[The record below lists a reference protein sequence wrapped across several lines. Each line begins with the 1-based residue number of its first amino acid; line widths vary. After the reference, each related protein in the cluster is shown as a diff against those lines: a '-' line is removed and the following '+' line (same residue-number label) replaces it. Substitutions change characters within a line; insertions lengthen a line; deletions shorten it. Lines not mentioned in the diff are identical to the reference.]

1 MEYYAATLREPGEK
15 LNNDGLMIK
24 AVHTKK
30 RSDVVVMVLS
40 AHKKAAKLND
50 KIIRAAEKMIYKEA
64 DGDIENCLQR
74 LFIRFGKGGLIRRRK
89 NPDIT
94 ILILKG
100 INYHIMNRGNNRVM
114 RIGRTGATEIHCE
127 NVSDASVDYCYA
139 TGRLSEGSTL
149 IVGTQS
155 FYERQLGADIHK
167 RMCPQMCIDNETM
180 QENIEYLRSLLFSR
194 GEERPV
200 TAAALCM
207 K

>member
-1 MEYYAATLREPGEK
+1 
-15 LNNDGLMIK
+15 
-24 AVHTKK
+24 
-30 RSDVVVMVLS
+30 
-40 AHKKAAKLND
+40 
-50 KIIRAAEKMIYKEA
+50 MIYKAA
-64 DGDIENCLQR
+64 DGDIEDCLKR
-74 LFIRFGKGGLIRRRK
+74 IFIRFGKGSLIHGRK

-94 ILILKG
+94 ILVLKG

-114 RIGRTGATEIHCE
+114 RIGRTGVEEIHCE
-127 NVSDASVDYCYA
+127 NDGKASGDYCYA
-139 TGRLSEGSTL
+139 TGRLSEGST
-149 IVGTQS
+149 IIAGTES